1 MTTEPH
7 SVLKTVRTELPFVSE
22 AGWYVDL
29 LGPAESVL
37 HRKLKA
43 LGKVER
49 KAADAQAWLYLMD
62 QPKLQQALHSLSR
75 QRGMAT
81 LVRALSAENAL
92 RWDDLET
99 ALELYQDLVKLGGVA
114 RGATAAWARL
124 RVVEVLERRG
134 QAAEAQVQLAA
145 AQRADADQVPV
156 QAAVVAA
163 RLLFRAG
170 DPAAALARLEATP
183 PPDDRPGPI
192 RGAWLRGQA
201 IYTSLTGRADRA
213 LGQHKRALD
222 CFKALGDRYMLVKQ
236 FLSLAQTFLEGG
248 ELDHADLYCDKA
260 ADALGSVPHPHLQA
274 LVKSRAGVI
283 ALLRGQLDRARTLFA
298 EDLQL
303 SEQAGLRPGLYYA
316 RRNLGKV
323 LVRLGLQAE
332 GADHL
337 AASHQGFRD
346 HGDPVNER
354 LSRIEEITARLPGA
368 TPVELDAWHAE
379 LEAITAYFAK
389 GQRPALRAQAD
400 AARAQLLVRQDALP
414 VARDLIEEVVA
425 AWRRQ
430 HRGDRL
436 VEFLTAVAAAYPREH
451 RDDAERCLRLAY
463 REAENS
469 GQHWAAGRVLKALDE
484 HSEVAALDLARAPR
498 IPTGFPGLSVAPP
511 AEGFFDQSRSPAYR
525 HLLDEAR
532 SVARSDITVLV
543 LGETGV
549 GKDWL
554 ARFVH
559 RHGRRTDEVYRAFN
573 CGAVAESLLE
583 AELFGYEKGAF
594 TGADQS
600 RVGLFEAADGGTVF
614 LDEVGELSP
623 RAQAALLRVLDQH
636 VVQPVG
642 STVPRDVDVRILA
655 ATNRDLAEAVTAG
668 VFRSDLYYR
677 LAVYILRIPP
687 LRERLEDIAL
697 LVQHFLERTGD
708 AQRRQITAVDQDALQ
723 ALIRYA
729 WPGNLRELDNAI
741 QSAVVRCH
749 GQTIRRKHLP
759 SHIAEPTS
767 LQSLGSLNSLAETE
781 KKHIQDALRQA
792 HGNQSEAAKIL
803 GIHRNTLANKMRRYG
818 IDA

>member
-1 MTTEPH
+1 M
-7 SVLKTVRTELPFVSE
+7 KTELPFVSE

-29 LGPAESVL
+29 PGPAETML
-37 HRKLKA
+37 HRNLDA
-43 LGKVER
+43 LGKAER
-49 KAADAQAWLYLMD
+49 RAADAQAWLYLMD
-62 QPKLQQALHSLSR
+62 QAKLQAALDSLAG

-81 LVRALSAENAL
+81 LARALAAENAL
-92 RWDDLET
+92 RWDDLKT
-99 ALELYQDLVKLGGVA
+99 ALELYQDLARLGGAA

-124 RVVEVLERRG
+124 RVVEVLERSG
-134 QAAEAQVQLAA
+134 QVAEAQAQLVAA
-145 AQRADADQVPV
+145 LRTDADQAPV
-156 QAAVVAA
+156 QAAVVEA

-170 DPAAALARLEATP
+170 DPAGALARLEATP
-183 PPDDRPGPI
+183 PPDDRPGSI

-213 LGQHKRALD
+213 LGQHTRALD

-236 FLSLAQTFLEGG
+236 YLSLAQTFLESS

-260 ADALGSVPHPHLQA
+260 ADVLGAVPHPHLQA
-274 LVKSRAGVI
+274 LVKSRAGMI
-283 ALLRGQLDRARTLFA
+283 ALLQGQLDRARTLFA
-298 EDLQL
+298 EDLKL
-303 SEQAGLRPGLYYA
+303 GEQAGLRPGLYYA

-323 LVRLGLQAE
+323 LVRLGLRTE
-332 GADHL
+332 GADYL

-354 LSRIEEITARLPGA
+354 LSRIEEIAARLPVA
-368 TPVELDAWHAE
+368 IPSELDVWLAE
-379 LEAITAYFAK
+379 LEAISALFERS
-389 GQRPALRAQAD
+389 QRPALRAQVD
-400 AARAQLLVRQDALP
+400 AVRAQVLVRQGAWPL
-414 VARDLIEEVVA
+414 ARDLIEDVVA
-425 AWRRQ
+425 AWRQQ

-436 VEFLTAVAAAYPREH
+436 VEFLTAVAAAYPKEH

-469 GQHWAAGRVLKALDE
+469 GQRWAAGRVLKALDE
-484 HSEVAALDLARAPR
+484 YSEMAALDLARAPR
-498 IPTGFPGLSVAPP
+498 IPTGFPVVSVPPP
-511 AEGFFDQSRSPAYR
+511 AEGFYDQSRSSAYR
-525 HLLDEAR
+525 GLLDEAR

-554 ARFVH
+554 AGYVH
-559 RHGRRTDEVYRAFN
+559 SHGQRADQVYRAYN

-594 TGADQS
+594 TGAEQS
-600 RVGLFEAADGGTVF
+600 RVGIFEAADGGTVF

-623 RAQAALLRVLDQH
+623 HAQAALLRVLDQH

-642 STVPRDVDVRILA
+642 STVPREVDVRILA
-655 ATNRDLAEAVTAG
+655 ATNRDLAEAVRAG
-668 VFRSDLYYR
+668 DFRSDLYFR

-687 LRERLEDIAL
+687 LRERIEDIPL
-697 LVQHFLERTGD
+697 LVQHFLGKTGD
-708 AQRRQITAVDQDALQ
+708 AIRRQIHTVDQDALE
-723 ALIRYA
+723 ALMRYT

-741 QSAVVRCH
+741 QSSVVRCQ

-759 SHIAEPTS
+759 SHIAEPSSQVS
-767 LQSLGSLNSLAETE
+767 LAHFTSLAERE
-781 KKHIQDALRQA
+781 KKAIQDALRQA

-803 GIHRNTLANKMRRYG
+803 GIHRNTLGNKIRKYG
-818 IDA
+818 IDP